1 MAPSRST
8 RSRIAA
14 YLFGLGAVIAAL
26 APAFRDANADSY
38 PLSTYPMFAR
48 PLGKPRILFLESVDE
63 RRRIRAVPPELVAN
77 DEVMQSAKRIRRA
90 AREGPEALKRLCQ
103 EVAKSVGKQRRR
115 PKLIELRIVEARFDP
130 IAYFSNGAQPD
141 ERSVLMTCKVRAR

>member
-1 MAPSRST
+1 MAPSRSA

-14 YLFGLGAVIAAL
+14 YVVGVGAVIAAA

-48 PLGKPRILFLESVDE
+48 PIGKPQLLFFESVDE
-63 RRRIRAVPPELVAN
+63 RRRVRAVPPELVAN

-90 AREGPEALKRLCQ
+90 ARQGPKALKQLCQ
-103 EVAKSVGKQRRR
+103 EVAKRVQKQRR
-115 PKLIELRIVEARFDP
+115 PKLLELRIVEARFDP
-130 IAYFSNGAQPD
+130 IAYFSEEPKPE
-141 ERSVLMTCKVRAR
+141 ERSVLTTCKVRAR

>member
-1 MAPSRST
+1 MAPSRSA

-14 YLFGLGAVIAAL
+14 YVVGVGAVIAAAL
-26 APAFRDANADSY
+26 PVFRDTNADSY

-48 PLGKPRILFLESVDE
+48 PIEKSQLLFFESVDE
-63 RRRIRAVPPELVAN
+63 RRRVRAVPPELVAN

-90 AREGPEALKRLCQ
+90 ARAGPEALKQLCR
-103 EVAKSVGKQRRR
+103 EVAKRVRKQRR

-130 IAYFSNGAQPD
+130 VAYFSEDAKPE
-141 ERSVLMTCKVRAR
+141 ERSVLTACQVRTR